1 MDFVA
6 TSLIRNLT
14 CSLQLHFCN
23 VSSRVV
29 VRSYSPIVLQ
39 GMRLHYYV
47 SSTIPTK
54 SRRQQCS
61 KTSSREQQVSSTRHV
76 RDSPTLPGHTVL
88 LSVWWLHIFHKVTA
102 RSSLFF
108 LYRVGY
114 SVTGVSKQDTWFNCN
129 ILQYF
134 WNQSRAMPRLPQCCT
149 EQCKAQNGPSWVSLV
164 VARTWHIGYLQ
175 WKLKKHGDF

>member
-1 MDFVA
+1 MQHPKEWRSMPDTNNKQVWICCHKSHQKLDFRL
-6 TSLIRNLT
+6 TRSKIKIRT
-14 CSLQLHFCN
+14 FSLQLYFCN

-114 SVTGVSKQDTWFNCN
+114 SSTAEPHIQWCYAFFAS
-129 ILQYF
+129 F
-134 WNQSRAMPRLPQCCT
+134 WHFQIQL
-149 EQCKAQNGPSWVSLV
+149 
-164 VARTWHIGYLQ
+164 I
-175 WKLKKHGDF
+175 